1 MKSRFIKIVLFFS
14 LFLSLGIKPANLV
27 AQCPMCR
34 MSAEADL
41 KNGGT
46 KAKGLNAG
54 IMYMLVFPYILLGT
68 VGFIWY
74 RERRKIGAVEQLS
87 EMRNLLEPH
96 DWSSQRGENW

>member
-1 MKSRFIKIVLFFS
+1 MKKILRKVVLLLS
-14 LFLSLGIKPANLV
+14 LFVLLGLSVERTA

-54 IMYMLVFPYILLGT
+54 IMYMLVFPYILLGS

-74 RERRKIGAVEQLS
+74 RERRKIAEAEQLS
-87 EMRNLLEPH
+87 ELRGLLEPH
-96 DWSSQRGENW
+96 SWSGKS

>member
-1 MKSRFIKIVLFFS
+1 MKKIFRKIVILLS
-14 LFLSLGIKPANLV
+14 LFVLLGLSIEHTV

-46 KAKGLNAG
+46 NAKGLNAG
-54 IMYMLVFPYILLGT
+54 IMYMLGFPYIILGT

-74 RERRKIGAVEQLS
+74 RERRKIAEVEQLS
-87 EMRNLLEPH
+87 ELRGLLEPH
-96 DWSSQRGENW
+96 IWSDKK